1 MPVSFSPSPS
11 NKAPGSSWNLSP
23 EDLAAQRYVGSLW
36 RAYQVVAVAL
46 TAALIGNVRLDL
58 IVRNPSK
65 RAHRLLA
72 DTPRKRKKQS
82 QSVPKSLS

>member
-1 MPVSFSPSPS
+1 
-11 NKAPGSSWNLSP
+11 
-23 EDLAAQRYVGSLW
+23 
-36 RAYQVVAVAL
+36 
-46 TAALIGNVRLDL
+46 
-58 IVRNPSK
+58 VRNPSK